1 MSALIGHGSVTSLPL
16 QKIMTDHWTNQAT
29 GGHGSSQESSFPI
42 NAARTESKAM
52 ALIFEMIILLHL
64 CEWRLCLLTFQ
75 SLLNICPLD
84 TTHFQLQ
91 GVPESRPTIV

>member
-52 ALIFEMIILLHL
+52 ALIFEMIILLHFM
-64 CEWRLCLLTFQ
+64 RM
-75 SLLNICPLD
+75 D
-84 TTHFQLQ
+84 TLPFDISILAEHL
-91 GVPESRPTIV
+91 PS